1 MFGFSWILI
10 TDGLTHVQMCMESHP
25 GQSAVS
31 NLYHS
36 FRNRIRVRAQNIST
50 WPSVKIAVA
59 IEIMNILLFR
69 WLIHV
74 VRTHFF
80 YFIFTHFIRSIC
92 QLSPKRKSKKKNA
105 QIMASKT
112 YLRLWIGAFVSCQH
126 DVGNRWEYI
135 SNVFQSA
142 VQYRSMETGHFSFS
156 SFLFSFDPPNA
167 WHKMDIFFIVVV
179 AMDDGLVVTN
189 LRCNSVMFRCQLAQS
204 NVLGSKHHRHVIRFE
219 AFSAFFVV
227 EKGRKSSR
235 IWQKNGNGSVNS
247 DSVPSD
253 TTDGQLYVFSLVW
266 HFNQRFRFH

>member
-36 FRNRIRVRAQNIST
+36 FRIRIRVRAQNIST

-92 QLSPKRKSKKKNA
+92 QLSPKRKSKKKTPKLWHRKL
-105 QIMASKT
+105 IFDCESV
-112 YLRLWIGAFVSCQH
+112 RLFHANMMLAT
-126 DVGNRWEYI
+126 VGNT
-135 SNVFQSA
+135 FL
-142 VQYRSMETGHFSFS
+142 MFS
-156 SFLFSFDPPNA
+156 SRRYNTVQWKPVISHFRRFCFHLIRPTHDTKWTFFS
-167 WHKMDIFFIVVV
+167 
-179 AMDDGLVVTN
+179 
-189 LRCNSVMFRCQLAQS
+189 SS
-204 NVLGSKHHRHVIRFE
+204 
-219 AFSAFFVV
+219 
-227 EKGRKSSR
+227 SSR
-235 IWQKNGNGSVNS
+235 WMMGS
-247 DSVPSD
+247 
-253 TTDGQLYVFSLVW
+253 L
-266 HFNQRFRFH
+266 

>member
-1 MFGFSWILI
+1 MSFERIFSISFSRISFGL
-10 TDGLTHVQMCMESHP
+10 
-25 GQSAVS
+25 
-31 NLYHS
+31 
-36 FRNRIRVRAQNIST
+36 
-50 WPSVKIAVA
+50 
-59 IEIMNILLFR
+59 
-69 WLIHV
+69 
-74 VRTHFF
+74 
-80 YFIFTHFIRSIC
+80 
-92 QLSPKRKSKKKNA
+92 
-105 QIMASKT
+105 
-112 YLRLWIGAFVSCQH
+112 FVSCH
-126 DVGNRWEYI
+126 RKGNRKKKTPKLWHRKLIFDCESVRLFHANMMLATVGNT
-135 SNVFQSA
+135 FL
-142 VQYRSMETGHFSFS
+142 MFS
-156 SFLFSFDPPNA
+156 SRRYNTVQWKPVISHFRRFLFSFDPPNA